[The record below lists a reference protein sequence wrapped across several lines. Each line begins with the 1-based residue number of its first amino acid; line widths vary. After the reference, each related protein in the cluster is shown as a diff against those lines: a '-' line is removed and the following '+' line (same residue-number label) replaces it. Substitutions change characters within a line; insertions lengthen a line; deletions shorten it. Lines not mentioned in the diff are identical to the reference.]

1 MNNIIENPLFAICL
15 SVLAFKIGQLIQQ
28 KTKLA
33 IANPLMLAIILVI
46 AFLQVFHI
54 SLDQF
59 NIGGNFIAMFL
70 GPATAVLALSIYRQ
84 FALLKKNI
92 LPILAGTLVGSI
104 TSILSVILLCNL
116 FGLDETMRASLLPKS
131 VTTPIAMDVSSTL
144 GGIVPITI
152 AAVVVTGIIG
162 AVLAPT
168 LIRVFKIK
176 NPIVRGIAI
185 GTCSHAL
192 GTSKALEIGE
202 VEGAMSGIAIGLA
215 GMITV
220 LISLF
225 LPYFLA

>member
-1 MNNIIENPLFAICL
+1 MSNIIENPLFAICL
-15 SVLAFKIGQLIQQ
+15 SVLAYKIGQIIQQ

-33 IANPLMLAIILVI
+33 IANPLMIAIILVI
-46 AFLQVFHI
+46 AFLKVFHI
-54 SLDQF
+54 TLDQF

-92 LPILAGTLVGSI
+92 LPILAGTFVGSI
-104 TSILSVILLCNL
+104 TSIISVILLCNL

-168 LIRVFKIK
+168 LIRIFKIK